1 MIDIFP
7 RLSEHG
13 AVMIL
18 QVHDE
23 LLFEIDQQNAGKFA
37 KISRGFMEKAVKLS
51 VPLKVN
57 MQRGFNFAEMEN
69 IE

>member
-7 RLSEHG
+7 RLAEHS

-23 LLFEIDQQNAGKFA
+23 LLFETDEQNAEKFA
-37 KISRGFMEKAVKLS
+37 KISRGLMEKAVKLS

-57 MQRGFNFAEMEN
+57 MQRGFNFAEMEE
-69 IE
+69 IK